1 MNSQQYNRANKRV
14 FLAVIIVFAYIAFTL
29 FAAVGTK
36 DADITRI
43 SIQLVAAIA
52 VIVIAVIAFITK
64 RDSRTGALILVSA
77 MTAGYFIIAL
87 INSTIGTWTYALP
100 LVIAAMIYLD
110 IKMMMVMNA
119 VIIIS
124 SVIRLVMQLGIGGT
138 VLQNDVIAVF
148 VLVLVGY
155 ASDSITILLTHFFD
169 ENMEEIKESAMAQV
183 DSNKKMVAE
192 NISKHFDEAMTMLN
206 DLDESVAVSHSSIQE
221 IADST
226 ESTAE
231 AIQKQAA
238 MCVDIQGNTD
248 NAESGIK
255 AMIDASRQTDE
266 TVKQGAEELKEQAHN
281 VAEASNVTVSVIQSL
296 TAKVEEVKSF
306 VESIINISNQTN
318 LLALNA
324 SIEAARAGEAGKGF
338 AVVADEIRQLSEQT
352 KDASAN
358 ITEIINKL
366 NEDTRRANESIE
378 NSVSSVEK
386 QNELIDDTRDKFN
399 AMGEAVELLMK
410 DINVAEESI
419 KKILDSTTVIS
430 DNITH
435 LSATGEEVA
444 ASSTEGL
451 RMADTTVESMAKCKK
466 VLENIY
472 MLADDLKNSVEEN
485 EEELSQK
492 FDF

>member
-1 MNSQQYNRANKRV
+1 M
-14 FLAVIIVFAYIAFTL
+14 
-29 FAAVGTK
+29 
-36 DADITRI
+36 
-43 SIQLVAAIA
+43 
-52 VIVIAVIAFITK
+52 
-64 RDSRTGALILVSA
+64 
-77 MTAGYFIIAL
+77 
-87 INSTIGTWTYALP
+87 
-100 LVIAAMIYLD
+100 
-110 IKMMMVMNA
+110 
-119 VIIIS
+119 
-124 SVIRLVMQLGIGGT
+124 
-138 VLQNDVIAVF
+138 
-148 VLVLVGY
+148 
-155 ASDSITILLTHFFD
+155 
-169 ENMEEIKESAMAQV
+169 
-183 DSNKKMVAE
+183 
-192 NISKHFDEAMTMLN
+192 
-206 DLDESVAVSHSSIQE
+206 
-221 IADST
+221 
-226 ESTAE
+226 
-231 AIQKQAA
+231 
-238 MCVDIQGNTD
+238 
-248 NAESGIK
+248 
-255 AMIDASRQTDE
+255 
-266 TVKQGAEELKEQAHN
+266 
-281 VAEASNVTVSVIQSL
+281 SVIQSL

-386 QNELIDDTRDKFN
+386 QNELIDDTREKFN

-472 MLADDLKNSVEEN
+472 MLADDLKNLLRRVRKSLVRNLISKSSNMFLRQERICSCHF
-485 EEELSQK
+485 LHI
-492 FDF
+492 FL